1 MELHFIRGDGE
12 DIRVLR
18 EGLLV
23 AQREQ
28 GVAELRVTRPSK
40 SHLFKRNRPVVLFV
54 EVLEGV
60 AQLHQV
66 VLSSTHVSTPTLF
79 K

>member
-28 GVAELRVTRPSK
+28 GVAELFVTRASQ
-40 SHLFKRNRPVVLFV
+40 SHLFKRNRSVVLFV

-66 VLSSTHVSTPTLF
+66 VLPHHPHDSHPRC
-79 K
+79 